1 MRKQKTIKLKGITFE
16 VQKKTIYGRQYYSGR
31 NLYDCYNKPS
41 YAKQN
46 IYNWWKNWYYNNFD
60 YENRVGILTVHSSN
74 SMIFTL
80 TMGIIYND
88 KQYHLYITPSH
99 NYISEVK

>member
-1 MRKQKTIKLKGITFE
+1 MRKQKTIELKGIIFE
-16 VQKKTIYGRQYYSGR
+16 VQKAIDDRLYYSGR
-31 NLYDCYNKPS
+31 DLYDCYNKPS

-46 IYNWWKNWYYNNFD
+46 IYEWWKNWYYDNFD
-60 YENRVGILTVHSSN
+60 YENRIGNLTVHSYN
-74 SMIFTL
+74 CNMFTL
-80 TMGIIYND
+80 TMGIIYNG

>member
-1 MRKQKTIKLKGITFE
+1 MRKQKTMELKGIIFE
-16 VQKKTIYGRQYYSGR
+16 VQKATDITPYYSGR
-31 NLYDCYNKPS
+31 DLYDCYNKPS

-46 IYNWWKNWYYNNFD
+46 IYECWKNWYYDNFD
-60 YENRVGILTVHSSN
+60 YENRVGIITVHSYNSN
-74 SMIFTL
+74 IFTL
-80 TMGIIYND
+80 TMGIIYNG

>member
-1 MRKQKTIKLKGITFE
+1 MTKQKTIEIKGIIFE
-16 VQKKTIYGRQYYSGR
+16 VQKTIEDTLYYSGR

-41 YAKQN
+41 YAKQKV
-46 IYNWWKNWYYNNFD
+46 YELWEDWYYNNFD
-60 YENRVGILTVHSSN
+60 YDNRVGSLTVHSYNSN
-74 SMIFTL
+74 IFTL
-80 TMGIIYND
+80 TMGIIYNG